1 MTYCPA
7 SPQAFGRWIVRIMR
21 VLVVLLLVFDQL
33 SSPLHHHHH
42 DGGPHGLTQQL
53 FIEHASAAHIEPA
66 DELAGHHSMTGIKRE
81 ARFSPVFQGADDF
94 SPLIVAPHLVIYLAA
109 KDTQMPSWP
118 IEARQSIITYRS
130 LPPGGRAPPL
140 LHT

>member
-7 SPQAFGRWIVRIMR
+7 SPQAFGLWIVRIMR

-42 DGGPHGLTQQL
+42 DGGPDGLIQQL
-53 FIEHASAAHIEPA
+53 FVEHASAAHIEPA

-81 ARFSPVFQGADDF
+81 ARFSAVFQSADDF
-94 SPLIVAPHLVIYLAA
+94 SPLIVAAYLAIYLAA
-109 KDTQMPSWP
+109 GDTQILSWP

-130 LPPGGRAPPL
+130 LPPAGRAPPL